1 MRITGASPAHAP
13 ALALRYAALVL
24 GERREAS
31 APYVIVEQDGG
42 GRFSRATRTTRRTAR
57 ASPSPPSAAPRSP
70 RSPPT
75 APHSSAATATPP
87 RLWRSPEAKSWTA
100 ARDGLD
106 PCAALHVP
114 LALAPGET
122 REVVFLFGQAK
133 SREDVRTLSGAIGA
147 RGGRR
152 ALREV
157 TAFWEE
163 TLGAVQIE
171 TPAPDLDV
179 LVNGWLLYQNLA
191 CRLWGR
197 SAFYQSGGAYG
208 FRDQLQD
215 SLALVYT
222 RPDLTRAQILKN
234 AAHQFE
240 EGDVLHWWHPVTGA
254 GIRTR
259 FSDDLLWLPYA
270 VAFTLATTGDETL
283 LGRGGAVPHGAGA
296 RAGRGRGLPHP
307 AAERRAR
314 VGLRAR
320 VPRPRHL
327 AHPRAP
333 RLPLWAPA
341 TGTTA

>member
-1 MRITGASPAHAP
+1 MPNWSSASAASPT
-13 ALALRYAALVL
+13 R
-24 GERREAS
+24 
-31 APYVIVEQDGG
+31 PYIVVEQDEETEALLARNPYNPTYGARLAFAAVGG
-42 GRFSRATRTTRRTAR
+42 AEVASVSADRAAFLGRNGHASEPLAVARGGELDGSLAT
-57 ASPSPPSAAPRSP
+57 
-70 RSPPT
+70 
-75 APHSSAATATPP
+75 
-87 RLWRSPEAKSWTA
+87 
-100 ARDGLD
+100 DLD

-114 LALAPGET
+114 LALDPGET

-133 SREDVRTLSGAIGA
+133 TVEEVRTLIGRYSA
-147 RGGRR
+147 PEAADL
-152 ALREV
+152 ALSEV
-157 TAFWEE
+157 TAFWEQ

-179 LVNGWLLYQNLA
+179 LVNGWLLYQNLS

-208 FRDQLQD
+208 YRDQLQD

-283 LGRGGAVPHGAGA
+283 LDEEAPFLTA
-296 RAGRGRGLPHP
+296 RKLEPGEDEVFLTPQQSGESGSVYEHAC
-307 AAERRAR
+307 RAIDIS
-314 VGLRAR
+314 LTKD
-320 VPRPRHL
+320 
-327 AHPRAP
+327 
-333 RLPLWAPA
+333 A
-341 TGTTA
+341 TGSR